1 MRVLHRS
8 AAAWDGAGGSRRP
21 GSGTARDMDPHPHQ
35 AEADEAD
42 PDKQSTPAGFA
53 PDLEDKA
60 DEIGATTDDAPPAP

>member
-1 MRVLHRS
+1 
-8 AAAWDGAGGSRRP
+8 
-21 GSGTARDMDPHPHQ
+21 MDPHPHQ

-60 DEIGATTDDAPPAP
+60 EEIGATTDDAPPEQ

>member
-1 MRVLHRS
+1 
-8 AAAWDGAGGSRRP
+8 
-21 GSGTARDMDPHPHQ
+21 MDPHPHQ

-60 DEIGATTDDAPPAP
+60 EEIGASTDESPPELSLIHI

>member
-1 MRVLHRS
+1 
-8 AAAWDGAGGSRRP
+8 
-21 GSGTARDMDPHPHQ
+21 MDPHPHQ

-60 DEIGATTDDAPPAP
+60 EEIGASTDDSPPAVGSEPGALRIGSRALM

>member
-1 MRVLHRS
+1 M
-8 AAAWDGAGGSRRP
+8 AGRGSPRAVP
-21 GSGTARDMDPHPHQ
+21 GTARNMDPHPHQ

-60 DEIGATTDDAPPAP
+60 EEIGATTDGEPPEQ

>member
-1 MRVLHRS
+1 MGQVARFAH
-8 AAAWDGAGGSRRP
+8 GRR
-21 GSGTARDMDPHPHQ
+21 GYSVAMDPHPHQ

-60 DEIGATTDDAPPAP
+60 EEIGASTDEPPPDE